1 MKNVLLKLADWLEDL
16 YARVTTGVMT
26 TVFNAN
32 LRLQLRQWDLYK
44 NSLVSDER
52 IMEMGIRLKLVST
65 TFQGSQ
71 HVATLHWV
79 IQNCLRFVVPERERL
94 RLYVRSTPAS
104 PEAVE
109 AYEGLLQ
116 NAHPT
121 ARLRTQNVG
130 RFFRAKI
137 SRGELIDYDVFLMLS
152 HQPEKKRRHRSCDTF
167 VLEEQYAELSKTVHA
182 LTETLRLNFSAEVL
196 SQDELFSLC
205 HSYFNPFASSS
216 PRYQKVQHY
225 TPPHLLKKFP
235 FFGEETLR
243 EQLTRTPF
251 RASVSPPQM
260 DGGYFSILT
269 LTGPPSGSTSPNKA
283 HALLQHQTN
292 FWLVVDYQHQDFQ
305 QARETLQTRRE
316 RFGTFVRGQ
325 QEKGKTGDSE
335 KGFAS
340 EQASAARIFIE
351 KTGAHPYKVALS
363 LLLYDEDRSR
373 LLHGV
378 EASRRSLVNAF
389 GVKPK
394 NPFFTQAAQFF
405 ALSPGSGK
413 SNRTAYDMLDLNA
426 ADYFPYNAPWQGSKK
441 PRVLF
446 ASNWDTVIPYDFF
459 DPALANGNAIFF
471 GGSGKGK
478 SVLVQKLLAE
488 ALKEDLEVYIV
499 DQKADYKTLVEFYGG
514 VHYTVSLDGGSIR
527 NPFDLEEGELGPTPD
542 KLSRLKLDIQ
552 ALAESNGHKLS
563 DLHVALLEEG
573 LKQTYQRKLRD
584 RVVEGE
590 IKREL
595 DTPILR
601 DLVEQ
606 LRRLNYVN
614 GKDLSDHDRTA
625 ALELVSKLARWT
637 GNTPQGRFIDR
648 PTVQRPTAPISY
660 YDISGMRSYDELKLA
675 GALMVFG
682 DIWKRLDANPDKR
695 KIVIVEEVWGLFDV
709 EATARYLTDI
719 PKLIRSKNGVFWAV
733 TQEPKDL
740 HHPKAKSILSNTTIR
755 WSLQLTDRDQLQV
768 LKDMVGL
775 NDETVTIIENLVPRK
790 EAFVWLNKDSGNEGD
805 VVRVELTP
813 EEYWLSTTHPAEAHL
828 RHTLLARNKGD
839 IKVTIEALAKSYPNG
854 TKHLDLRLE
863 EAA

>member
-1 MKNVLLKLADWLEDL
+1 MKQLLLDLADRLEATFQQL
-16 YARVTTGVMT
+16 SAAVMAG
-26 TVFNAN
+26 VFNAN

-52 IMEMGIRLKLVST
+52 VMEMGLRLRLVST
-65 TFQGSQ
+65 TFQGSRQ
-71 HVATLHWV
+71 VANLHWV

-94 RLYVRSTPAS
+94 RLYVRSTPAD
-104 PEAVE
+104 PQRVAD
-109 AYEGLLQ
+109 YEGLLKSS
-116 NAHPT
+116 HPT
-121 ARLRTQNVG
+121 ARLRTENVAA
-130 RFFRAKI
+130 FFRDKI
-137 SRGELIDYDVFLMLS
+137 RRGELIAYDVFLLVT
-152 HQPEKKRRHRSCDTF
+152 HQGAKKRRHRSCDPF
-167 VLEEQYAELSKTVHA
+167 VLEEQYAELSKTVAA
-182 LTETLRLNFSAEVL
+182 LTETLQVNFPASVL
-196 SQDELFSLC
+196 TGDDLFALC
-205 HSYFNPFASSS
+205 HSYFNPFAVSRSC
-216 PRYQKVQHY
+216 YQPIKHF
-225 TPPHLLKKFP
+225 TPARLLKRFP

-243 EQLTRTPF
+243 EQLTQTAF
-251 RASVSPPQM
+251 RASVNPPQM

-269 LTGPPSGSTSPNKA
+269 LTSPPTGSTSPNKA

-292 FWLVVDYQHQDFQ
+292 FWLVVDYHHQDFQ
-305 QARETLQTRRE
+305 QAREKLQTRRE

-351 KTGAHPYKVALS
+351 KTGAHPYKVGLS
-363 LLLYDEDRSR
+363 LLLYHEDRLS
-373 LLHGV
+373 LLRAV

-413 SNRTAYDMLDLNA
+413 INRTAYDMLDLNA

-441 PRVLF
+441 PSVLF
-446 ASNWDTVIPYDFF
+446 ASNWDTVVAYDIF

-514 VHYTVSLDGGSIR
+514 VHYTISLDGGSVR
-527 NPFDLEEGELGPTPD
+527 NPFDLGAGELAPSPD

-552 ALAESNGHKLS
+552 ALAESNGNKLS

-573 LKQTYQRKLRD
+573 LKQTYQRKLRE
-584 RVVEGE
+584 RVVGG
-590 IKREL
+590 KVTKEL
-595 DTPILR
+595 ETPILS

-614 GKDLSDHDRTA
+614 GKDLTELDRTA
-625 ALELVSKLARWT
+625 ATELISKLARWT

-648 PTVQRPTAPISY
+648 PTLQRPNSHITY

-675 GALMVFG
+675 GSLMVFG
-682 DIWKRLDANPDKR
+682 DIWKRLNSNPATR
-695 KIVIVEEVWGLFDV
+695 KIVIFEEVWGMFDV

-755 WSLQLTDRDQLQV
+755 WSLQITDRDQLQV

-775 NDETVTIIENLVPRK
+775 TEETLTIVENLVPRK
-790 EAFVWLNKDSGNEGD
+790 EAFVWLNKDTGNEGD

-813 EEYWLSTTHPAEAHL
+813 EEYWLSTTHPAEANV
-828 RHTLLARNKGD
+828 RHTLLAQNEGD
-839 IKVTIEALAKSYPNG
+839 IKATIAYLAKTYPNG
-854 TKHLDLRLE
+854 TKHLDTLE